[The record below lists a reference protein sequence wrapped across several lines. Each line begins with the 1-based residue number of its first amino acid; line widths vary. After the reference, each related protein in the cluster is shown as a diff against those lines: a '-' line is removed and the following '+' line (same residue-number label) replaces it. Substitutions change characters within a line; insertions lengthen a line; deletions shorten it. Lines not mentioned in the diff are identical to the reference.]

1 MTETA
6 TLAGGISLVTAG
18 AGSGKTYRIT
28 HDVLGRL
35 DNGMPADG
43 LLATTFTRKA
53 AAELQERIQTAL
65 IAAGRHDDALAAQY
79 ARIGT
84 VNAVCGR
91 LLQDFALEAGLSPE
105 LVVIDE
111 DGAKAAFLRAIDQV
125 AVSWQR
131 SLASVLYRLE
141 LDSADD
147 NGWLKYVREIAE
159 TARVNRLGSVELKA
173 AATASIASATALLGA
188 EGDDEDALDTTLDKA
203 IDALLAAAEWWDLEA
218 GPQNTRNAIGT
229 LQEFRRSFDPT
240 RERFGKWADWVRI
253 SRLSPAAARREAFAP
268 VFAAA
273 AAHDRHPRLHA
284 DITALI
290 SASFE
295 IAGLALDRYAA
306 FKREAGLVDF
316 IDQETLVLDLLERDP
331 EVRRELSSQL
341 DTVMVDEFQDTSPLQ
356 LALFLRL
363 SGLARQAVWVGDP
376 KQAIFGFRGADPAL
390 MEAAIAA
397 LGVDAASIL
406 DTSRR
411 SRPGLVDLVNA
422 IFVPAFATQGMAAE
436 RVRLKAHRQ
445 DRPEQAAPLEIWHV
459 PGQNA
464 GLRTAALAAAVE
476 RLLADPERPMIEDR
490 ATGAMRRLRGGDLA
504 ILCRTNGMIAA
515 LAQALSA
522 RGLGVATERGG
533 LLGTPEIRLTL
544 AVLRRFADGRDRL
557 AAAEI
562 THLTDPSGD
571 GGWLTGMIQGGEP
584 DDPRLAAIDGARE
597 AFGALPPVAALG
609 ELIGLARLMPVFA
622 AWPNPAQRFANLDAI
637 HIAAV
642 DYEEESREA
651 ARAATVQG
659 FIAWLGERADSLA
672 QPATTDDDSVT
683 LLTYHR
689 AKGLEW
695 PAVIMTET
703 GKRFEPRI
711 FGVSVENDDK
721 AFSIEDPLAVRSVR
735 YWPWPYGRQGSNSA
749 LLDRASTSAV
759 AVAASEREEREAV
772 RLGYVGMTR
781 ARDLL
786 IVAIDPGKHEWL
798 NSYAPGFEAVCREL
812 PVGAGTLRYG
822 DAEIPAV
829 RRDLPPATE
838 AGASERDD
846 GVEILTWPSGP
857 PHEGPSRRLNPSQA
871 TSDVGVDSAIIMEEL
886 GPRLA
891 HAGGADR
898 AEVGEALHRFLA
910 ADDPSRPSE
919 ERRALAARL
928 DTSFGAGLD
937 PADFVAAADRLWNFL
952 RDRYGADAE
961 WLREW
966 PVRLLMD
973 DGQELHGRID
983 LLVRHDG
990 GFAVIDHK
998 SFPGRDAETHAAN
1011 HLGQLGLYARAVTTL
1026 TSRPVTECLVHM
1038 PILGRIGIAQSRTT
1052 MAAY

>member
-6 TLAGGISLVTAG
+6 IPADRISLVTAG

-28 HDVLGRL
+28 QDVLGRL

-105 LVVIDE
+105 LTVIDE
-111 DGAKAAFLRAIDQV
+111 EGAKAAFLRAIDQV

-131 SLASVLYRLE
+131 RLASALYRLG
-141 LDSADD
+141 LDSSDED
-147 NGWLKYVREIAE
+147 GWLKYVREIAE
-159 TARVNRLGSVELKA
+159 TARINRLGPAELKA
-173 AATASIASATALLGA
+173 AATESIASATALLGA
-188 EGDDEDALDTTLDKA
+188 ADDDGDALDTTFENV
-203 IDALLAAAEWWDLEA
+203 IDALLAAADGWDLEA
-218 GPQNTRNAIGT
+218 APQNTRNAISA
-229 LQEFRRSFDPT
+229 LQEFRRTFDPT
-240 RERFGKWADWVRI
+240 HERFGKWADWVRI
-253 SRLSPAAARREAFAP
+253 SRLAPAAARRENFAP
-268 VFAAA
+268 MLAAA
-273 AAHDRHPRLHA
+273 AAHDRHPRLRA

-295 IAGLALDRYAA
+295 IADLALDRYAA
-306 FKREAGLVDF
+306 FKRKAGVVDF
-316 IDQETLVLDLLERDP
+316 IDQETLVLDLLERNP
-331 EVRRELSSQL
+331 EVRRELSTQL

-363 SGLARQAVWVGDP
+363 SSLARQAVWVGDP

-397 LGVDAASIL
+397 LGADAASIL
-406 DTSRR
+406 ETSRR
-411 SRPGLVDLVNA
+411 SRPHLVDLVNV
-422 IFVPAFATQGMAAE
+422 IFVPAFAAQDMAAE

-445 DRPEQAAPLEIWHV
+445 DHPEHVAPLAIWHV
-459 PGQNA
+459 PGKNA

-490 ATGAMRRLRGGDLA
+490 ATGTMRRVRGGDIA
-504 ILCRTNGMIAA
+504 ILCRTNGMIGA
-515 LAQALSA
+515 LAHALSA
-522 RGLGVATERGG
+522 RGLAVATERGG
-533 LLGTPEIRLTL
+533 LLGTSEIRLTL

-562 THLTDPSGD
+562 VHLTDPSGD
-571 GGWLTGMIQGGEP
+571 GGWLTDMIQGKEP
-584 DDPRLAAIDGARE
+584 DDPRLDAIDGARN
-597 AFGALPPVAALG
+597 AFGALPPVTALG
-609 ELIGLARLMPVFA
+609 ELIGVAKLMPVFA
-622 AWPNPAQRFANLDAI
+622 AWPNSAQRCANLDAI
-637 HIAAV
+637 YKAAV

-672 QPATTDDDSVT
+672 QPATIDDDSVT

-689 AKGLEW
+689 SKGLEW

-703 GKRFEPRI
+703 GKRFEPRV
-711 FGVSVENDDK
+711 FGVSIENDDT
-721 AFSIEDPLAVRSVR
+721 AFSIEDPLAARSLR
-735 YWPWPYGRQGSNSA
+735 YWPWPYGRQGSNTA
-749 LLDRASTSAV
+749 LLDRANTSAV
-759 AVAASEREEREAV
+759 AIAASEREEREAV

-786 IVAIDPGKHEWL
+786 IVAIDPGKPEWL
-798 NSYAPGFEAVCREL
+798 NSYAPDFEAVCREL
-812 PVGAGTLRYG
+812 PVGAGTLRYR
-822 DAEIPAV
+822 DAEIPVV
-829 RRDLPPATE
+829 RWDLPPATE
-838 AGASERDD
+838 AGAPDRDD
-846 GVEILTWPSGP
+846 GVEILAWPSGHS
-857 PHEGPSRRLNPSQA
+857 HEGAARRLNPSQT
-871 TSDVGVDSAIIMEEL
+871 TSDFGVGSGIVMEKL

-891 HAGGADR
+891 YAGGVDR
-898 AEVGEALHRFLA
+898 AEVGEAFHRFLA
-910 ADDPSRPSE
+910 ADNPSRPSE

-937 PADFVAAADRLWNFL
+937 PADFVAAADRLWDFL
-952 RDRYGADAE
+952 RDRYGAGAE

-973 DGQELHGRID
+973 NGQELHGRID
-983 LLVRHDG
+983 LLVRHDS

-1011 HLGQLGLYARAVTTL
+1011 HLGQLGLYARAITTL

-1038 PILGRIGIAQSRTT
+1038 PILGLIGIAQGHMTMVRT
-1052 MAAY
+1052 